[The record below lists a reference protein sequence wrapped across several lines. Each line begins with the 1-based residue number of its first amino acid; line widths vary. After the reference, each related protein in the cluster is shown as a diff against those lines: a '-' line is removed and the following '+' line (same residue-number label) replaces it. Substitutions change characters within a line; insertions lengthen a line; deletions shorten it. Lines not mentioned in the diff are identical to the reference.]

1 MLGIRDKTPSAREES
16 KNFRYKKAMSLW
28 FNSLKSAAAEAV
40 AGKGNSYGLMN
51 QNTACFDKQAVF
63 SYIVIGDSEN

>member
-1 MLGIRDKTPSAREES
+1 
-16 KNFRYKKAMSLW
+16 MSLW